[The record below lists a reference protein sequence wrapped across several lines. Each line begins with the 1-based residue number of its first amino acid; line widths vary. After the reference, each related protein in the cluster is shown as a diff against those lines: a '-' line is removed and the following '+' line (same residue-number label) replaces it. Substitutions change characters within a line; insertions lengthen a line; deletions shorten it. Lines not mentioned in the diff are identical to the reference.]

1 MARCHALDGVWF
13 VKSDLAKTQIAN
25 LFRGTMKVCL
35 GICWGWMEL
44 LVIIF
49 ATFLQD
55 SSAEDIRVFLFFSYM
70 VFMKYIKV
78 LTDGTDR
85 TDILT

>member
-1 MARCHALDGVWF
+1 MV
-13 VKSDLAKTQIAN
+13 
-25 LFRGTMKVCL
+25 
-35 GICWGWMEL
+35 L

-49 ATFLQD
+49 ATYLQD